1 MEYDAKRNLLLLPSV
16 TGNSYSTV
24 NLTVSNMP
32 PRPWEPFPKVQTVS
46 DNPLSFIQSPES
58 VEYDQVADQY
68 FITKGVNAGEQ
79 FGFISAFTPE
89 GSVIQE
95 DFGFCQSPHG
105 MVVVGTTLYVAGAGQ
120 ICRFNTGTF
129 EDMGAIATGE
139 LGAFQLTSLEY
150 DPATQTLWTITAP
163 ADSPEATST
172 LQVGAAESFGLVPP
186 P

>member
-105 MVVVGTTLYVAGAGQ
+105 M
-120 ICRFNTGTF
+120 
-129 EDMGAIATGE
+129 
-139 LGAFQLTSLEY
+139 
-150 DPATQTLWTITAP
+150 
-163 ADSPEATST
+163 
-172 LQVGAAESFGLVPP
+172 
-186 P
+186 